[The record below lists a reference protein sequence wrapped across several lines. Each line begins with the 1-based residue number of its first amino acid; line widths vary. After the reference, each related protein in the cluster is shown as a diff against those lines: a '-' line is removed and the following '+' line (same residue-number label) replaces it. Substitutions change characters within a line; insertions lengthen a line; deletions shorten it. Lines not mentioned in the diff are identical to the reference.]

1 MALPKKQLKEKLQ
14 EWGVSEE
21 NIQKAVE
28 YILDG
33 NSSSLDALREQMDEY
48 KARADKADDL
58 TRERDKYKADYEALQ
73 KTSGDAAKVQAEY
86 DAYRQQ
92 VETDKAN
99 AGKKALIKKALED
112 AHANPA
118 AIDLMLNTVKLD
130 DVELDGEALKDA
142 EAVLKPIRE
151 AHAGLFGTVQNQGTP
166 PLNPPGG
173 DGKMTRESFEKL
185 PLSKRMEYI
194 NAHPEQQKELID

>member
-1 MALPKKQLKEKLQ
+1 MALTRKFLKAL
-14 EWGVSEE
+14 GIEE
-21 NIQKAVE
+21 DKIEEIITAHGETVA
-28 YILDG
+28 
-33 NSSSLDALREQMDEY
+33 ALKDEI
-48 KARADKADDL
+48 DKAEQSAKDSAAAAQ
-58 TRERDKYKADYEALQ
+58 ERDKLQKRVEALE

-99 AGKKALIKKALED
+99 AGKKALIKKALEE

-130 DVELDGEALKDA
+130 DVELDGETLKDA

-166 PLNPPGG
+166 PLNPPAG

>member
-1 MALPKKQLKEKLQ
+1 MALTRKFLKAL
-14 EWGVSEE
+14 GIEE
-21 NIQKAVE
+21 DKIEEIITAHGETVA
-28 YILDG
+28 
-33 NSSSLDALREQMDEY
+33 ALKDEIDNAEQSAKDS
-48 KARADKADDL
+48 AAAAQ
-58 TRERDKYKADYEALQ
+58 ERDKLQKRVEALE

-130 DVELDGEALKDA
+130 EVELDGEALKDA
-142 EAVLKPIRE
+142 EAILKPIRE
-151 AHAGLFGTVQNQGTP
+151 AHAG
-166 PLNPPGG
+166 LNPPGG
-173 DGKMTRESFEKL
+173 DGKMTRENFEKL

>member
-1 MALPKKQLKEKLQ
+1 MALTRKFLKALGIEEDKIEEIITAHGETVTALKDEIEQAKQGAEDFAATAK
-14 EWGVSEE
+14 
-21 NIQKAVE
+21 
-28 YILDG
+28 
-33 NSSSLDALREQMDEY
+33 
-48 KARADKADDL
+48 
-58 TRERDKYKADYEALQ
+58 ERDTLKQRVEALE
-73 KTSGDAAKVQAEY
+73 KVNGDAAKVQAEY

-99 AGKKALIKKALED
+99 AGKKALIKKALEE

-130 DVELDGEALKDA
+130 EVELDGEALKDA